1 MATISRYQTE
11 SLVKANPHL
20 SATKTVIETAFYGNN
35 VRHISNLQEAY
46 QLASTAP
53 NTILLDQKITHAKEL
68 GLEEDCRVLLAN
80 GGAVVGRTAKA
91 RRIYGENTQE
101 DQKIAK
107 LLREA
112 IYQGSF
118 KPFLTGHAVVG
129 LDQQFMVSAHIMM
142 PETES
147 NNLYSWLLNF
157 QILDEHY
164 QRLLEQSIAFDEN
177 DIFLYFDPS
186 WSHPD
191 YPDGLAYFDT
201 RQNVAAILG
210 MQYFGEIKKG
220 TLTLAW
226 ATAARHHFVAC
237 HGGLKEFRRHQD
249 IYVASF
255 FGLSGSGKSTLTHAK
270 HDGKYDIQVLHD
282 DAFVIST
289 KDGSSVA
296 LEPAYFDKTSDYPAG
311 HPEQEFF
318 LTVQNCGVTLNQEGK
333 RALVTEDIRNGNGRT
348 VKSRFSTPNRVD
360 CIHEGLSSIFWIMK
374 DDSLPP
380 LVKVDDPVLAS
391 ALGCT
396 LMTKR
401 STAENVSG
409 DLGSL
414 VIEPYANPFRIYPLV
429 DDFEKF
435 HDLFVSGVECYI
447 INTGHYLNQK
457 ISKETTLSCIE
468 KVVDHEASF
477 IPFEHL
483 TSFSY
488 LPVDSI
494 SVNESDQ
501 DYLKLL
507 YDRMAFRLE
516 FLKQLQDNQVE
527 HPLIAE
533 SISKIEGI
541 LEELLEN

>member
-1 MATISRYQTE
+1 MATISWYQTE

-118 KPFLTGHAVVG
+118 KPFLAGHAVVG

-255 FGLSGSGKSTLTHAK
+255 FGLSGSGKSTLTHA
-270 HDGKYDIQVLHD
+270 
-282 DAFVIST
+282 
-289 KDGSSVA
+289 
-296 LEPAYFDKTSDYPAG
+296 
-311 HPEQEFF
+311 
-318 LTVQNCGVTLNQEGK
+318 
-333 RALVTEDIRNGNGRT
+333 RLV
-348 VKSRFSTPNRVD
+348 P
-360 CIHEGLSSIFWIMK
+360 
-374 DDSLPP
+374 
-380 LVKVDDPVLAS
+380 
-391 ALGCT
+391 
-396 LMTKR
+396 
-401 STAENVSG
+401 
-409 DLGSL
+409 
-414 VIEPYANPFRIYPLV
+414 
-429 DDFEKF
+429 
-435 HDLFVSGVECYI
+435 
-447 INTGHYLNQK
+447 
-457 ISKETTLSCIE
+457 
-468 KVVDHEASF
+468 
-477 IPFEHL
+477 
-483 TSFSY
+483 
-488 LPVDSI
+488 
-494 SVNESDQ
+494 
-501 DYLKLL
+501 
-507 YDRMAFRLE
+507 
-516 FLKQLQDNQVE
+516 
-527 HPLIAE
+527 
-533 SISKIEGI
+533 
-541 LEELLEN
+541 